1 MMPVEEMPLR
11 LINKRIVRLRHFRGL
26 HKNYLISLTY

>member
-26 HKNYLISLTY
+26 QKII